1 MLLRS
6 VQGSRFK
13 SCEAAFKRFNAP
25 KARSRFKA
33 NRKCRDA
40 ACRVTGGEMLIP
52 LRDTSRPYI
61 FYAIVHLIPLKKH
74 HRNTIVIMIPLQVE
88 EFIVPLQ
95 SKPR

>member
-1 MLLRS
+1 
-6 VQGSRFK
+6 
-13 SCEAAFKRFNAP
+13 
-25 KARSRFKA
+25 
-33 NRKCRDA
+33 
-40 ACRVTGGEMLIP
+40 MLIP

-95 SKPR
+95 SKPRAARGTPKGWREPRQVVKCVARNPC

>member
-1 MLLRS
+1 
-6 VQGSRFK
+6 
-13 SCEAAFKRFNAP
+13 
-25 KARSRFKA
+25 
-33 NRKCRDA
+33 
-40 ACRVTGGEMLIP
+40 MLIP

-95 SKPR
+95 SKPRCAWNPEGVARTQAGGEVRSTEPLLKRQQQIKTPTG

>member
-1 MLLRS
+1 
-6 VQGSRFK
+6 
-13 SCEAAFKRFNAP
+13 
-25 KARSRFKA
+25 
-33 NRKCRDA
+33 
-40 ACRVTGGEMLIP
+40 MLIP